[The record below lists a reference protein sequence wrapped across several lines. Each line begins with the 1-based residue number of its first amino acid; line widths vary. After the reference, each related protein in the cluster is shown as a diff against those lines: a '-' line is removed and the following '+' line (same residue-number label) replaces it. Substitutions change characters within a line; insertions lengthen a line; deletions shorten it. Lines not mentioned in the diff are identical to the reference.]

1 MFVSYDSYRDGLF
14 ACLDM
19 PVVVKTNTEMEQSFG
34 EENSKLRC
42 RSKKASVG
50 GQVRTR
56 GEYVLKQIYVDKAEI
71 KAILQKGE

>member
-1 MFVSYDSYRDGLF
+1 
-14 ACLDM
+14 M

-34 EENSKLRC
+34 QENSKLRG

-50 GQVRTR
+50 VQVRTR

-71 KAILQKGE
+71 KAILQKGK